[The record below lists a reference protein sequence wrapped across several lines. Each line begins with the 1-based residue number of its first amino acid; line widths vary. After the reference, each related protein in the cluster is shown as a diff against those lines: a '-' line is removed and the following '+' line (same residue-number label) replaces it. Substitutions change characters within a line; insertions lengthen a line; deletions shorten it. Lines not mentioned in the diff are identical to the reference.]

1 MLTVLCWCY
10 ERGNS
15 RINLKAGNKININ
28 SFLGPYL
35 KYFSRDK
42 RIALATLGQYFMSRE
57 KYFYVRT
64 EKRVN
69 IIILLPAF
77 RLIRLFTRSDWL
89 KRHLR
94 WINIPRYCPLT
105 QLIWLSW
112 QLTRYA
118 NYLISF
124 HINCQVKGT
133 YQDLGVV
140 LLVFVWVFG
149 KWKREL

>member
-42 RIALATLGQYFMSRE
+42 RIALAPLGQYFLSRE

-69 IIILLPAF
+69 IIIISMDDTILV
-77 RLIRLFTRSDWL
+77 RGVWMKVVGRSS
-89 KRHLR
+89 
-94 WINIPRYCPLT
+94 I
-105 QLIWLSW
+105 
-112 QLTRYA
+112 
-118 NYLISF
+118 
-124 HINCQVKGT
+124 
-133 YQDLGVV
+133 
-140 LLVFVWVFG
+140 
-149 KWKREL
+149 

>member
-1 MLTVLCWCY
+1 MLAVLCWCY

-42 RIALATLGQYFMSRE
+42 RIALAPLGQYFLSRE

-69 IIILLPAF
+69 IIIVLHFATDTAANNKH
-77 RLIRLFTRSDWL
+77 LFD
-89 KRHLR
+89 
-94 WINIPRYCPLT
+94 
-105 QLIWLSW
+105 
-112 QLTRYA
+112 
-118 NYLISF
+118 
-124 HINCQVKGT
+124 
-133 YQDLGVV
+133 
-140 LLVFVWVFG
+140 
-149 KWKREL
+149 